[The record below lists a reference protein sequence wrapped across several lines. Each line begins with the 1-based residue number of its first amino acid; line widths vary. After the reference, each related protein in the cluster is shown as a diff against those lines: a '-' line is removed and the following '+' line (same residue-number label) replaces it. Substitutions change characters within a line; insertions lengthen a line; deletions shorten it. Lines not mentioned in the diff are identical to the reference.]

1 MLRVSAIKRRDG
13 FTLEA
18 EFEAPTPGVVALFG
32 RSGCGKT
39 TLINLISGLLAA
51 DEARIQLDD
60 TILTDIR
67 AGVSVPVE
75 ARRIGYVFQDAR
87 LFPHFSVL
95 GNLRY
100 GLKRSQRRAAKGK
113 LTAPGGGEGVSAAAG
128 AVAGAGVASAAGAGS
143 AGGAITAAALAG
155 RESDRQVGVANASAV
170 EGAGTRAIG
179 LDEVVDLL
187 GLGRLLDRRPH
198 QLSGGE
204 RQRVGLGRALLSQPR
219 LLLLDEPLASLDIAR
234 REEVLPYLEALRD
247 RLSIPMV
254 YVSHQFEEVLQLAT
268 HVVLMEAGRVVAHG
282 SLSEVSLLPEL
293 RAIVGPDAVGSVLD
307 GVVTR
312 VDTSQGMADLRLGHG
327 TLYVSLEGV
336 TVGARVRVQ
345 LLARDIILANQ
356 KPEGLS
362 VRNELE
368 GVITKLT
375 PDGHDGVLVRVDI
388 GGDIVL
394 SRVTT
399 EGVRALALRPGSRVW
414 ALVKAVS
421 TRGHAFRA
429 PGT

>member
-1 MLRVSAIKRRDG
+1 MLRVTAIKRRDG
-13 FTLEA
+13 FTLNA
-18 EFEAPTPGVVALFG
+18 EFEAPTPGVVALFC

-39 TLINLISGLLAA
+39 TLINLISGLLAP
-51 DEARIQLDD
+51 DEGRIQLDD
-60 TILTDIR
+60 TTLTDTR
-67 AGVSVPVE
+67 AGMSVPVE
-75 ARRIGYVFQDAR
+75 KRRIGYVFQDAR

-100 GLKRSQRRAAKGK
+100 GLKRSQHRTDG
-113 LTAPGGGEGVSAAAG
+113 PGGSAASTRG
-128 AVAGAGVASAAGAGS
+128 AVGS
-143 AGGAITAAALAG
+143 RT
-155 RESDRQVGVANASAV
+155 
-170 EGAGTRAIG
+170 IG
-179 LDEVVDLL
+179 FDEVVDLL

-247 RLSIPMV
+247 SLSIPMV
-254 YVSHQFEEVLQLAT
+254 YVSHQFEEILQLAT
-268 HVVLMEAGRVVAHG
+268 HVVLMDAGCVVAHG
-282 SLSEVSLLPEL
+282 SLNEVSVLPEL

-307 GVVTR
+307 GVVAR
-312 VDTSQGMADLRLGHG
+312 VDPSQGMADLRLGHG

-356 KPEGLS
+356 KPQGLS

-368 GVITKLT
+368 GVITNLT
-375 PDGHDGVLVRVDI
+375 PDGHDGVLARVDI
-388 GGDIVL
+388 GGDVVL
-394 SRVTT
+394 SRITT
-399 EGVRALALRPGSRVW
+399 EGARALDLRPGSRVW

-429 PGT
+429 PETP

>member
-1 MLRVSAIKRRDG
+1 MLRVSVIKRRDG
-13 FTLEA
+13 FTLNA
-18 EFEAPTPGVVALFG
+18 EFAAPTPGVVALFG

-39 TLINLISGLLAA
+39 TLINLISGLLAP
-51 DEARIQLDD
+51 DEGRIQLDA
-60 TILTDIR
+60 TILTDTR

-75 ARRIGYVFQDAR
+75 ERRIGYVFQDAR

-100 GLKRSQRRAAKGK
+100 GLKRSQRRVPSGPA
-113 LTAPGGGEGVSAAAG
+113 TQ
-128 AVAGAGVASAAGAGS
+128 GAG
-143 AGGAITAAALAG
+143 
-155 RESDRQVGVANASAV
+155 N
-170 EGAGTRAIG
+170 IG
-179 LDEVVDLL
+179 FDDVVDLL
-187 GLGRLLDRRPH
+187 GLRHLLARRPH

-219 LLLLDEPLASLDIAR
+219 VLLLDEPLASLDIAR

-247 RLSIPMV
+247 TLSIPMV

-268 HVVLMEAGRVVAHG
+268 HVVLMDAGRVVAHG
-282 SLSEVSLLPEL
+282 SLSEVSVLPEL

-312 VDTSQGMADLRLGHG
+312 VDTVQGMADLRLGHG

-345 LLARDIILANQ
+345 LLARNIILANQ
-356 KPEGLS
+356 KPQGLS

-368 GVITKLT
+368 GTVTDLT

-388 GGDIVL
+388 GGDVVL
-394 SRVTT
+394 SRITT
-399 EGVRALALRPGSRVW
+399 EGARALDLRPGSQVW

-429 PGT
+429 PEDLTGATACFMPPIGV